1 MQPEIRDQILRR
13 IDTNDG
19 SIRRL
24 RTLVY
29 EIEAILN
36 AEDWQPADSE
46 RMGSAWGVLDT
57 VYAIAVTQK
66 WSELDASCQHEI
78 NEALAVIRPIIE
90 KGP

>member
-19 SIRRL
+19 SIKRL

-29 EIEAILN
+29 EIEAIWN
-36 AEDWQPADSE
+36 AEDWQPDDSE
-46 RMGSAWGVLDT
+46 RMHRAWGTLDT
-57 VYAIAVTQK
+57 LYAIAVTENLT
-66 WSELDASCQHEI
+66 ELDASFQSEI
-78 NEALAVIRPIIE
+78 SEALAVIRPIIQ